1 MCVSIERSTASG
13 NEAALFGVEHKET
26 CPERNCFGARS
37 SAVRP
42 ERSIVTVVKRV
53 ANWKAAIAVAVR
65 VA

>member
-1 MCVSIERSTASG
+1 V
-13 NEAALFGVEHKET
+13 
-26 CPERNCFGARS
+26 
-37 SAVRP
+37 VRP